1 MPAPI
6 PTLLNP
12 SIGILGLLQMPDTG
26 RLPPAKELASSLLQ
40 ESSPEVF
47 SEDLQALVAKL
58 QKSTNPKVQA
68 LVNEEILPLLQNGM
82 LLSAYRGLMLGG

>member
-1 MPAPI
+1 M
-6 PTLLNP
+6 
-12 SIGILGLLQMPDTG
+12 
-26 RLPPAKELASSLLQ
+26 
-40 ESSPEVF
+40 SPEVF